1 MLHCR
6 CRWVLPGETQTGGC
20 VVTTPVVDE
29 AALKA
34 LAAVRRSF
42 EHDLKARIARRL
54 RNRGLTVIA
63 IADVLETSR
72 NTIHRYLRED
82 EASVAK

>member
-1 MLHCR
+1 MLHCCR
-6 CRWVLPGETQTGGC
+6 RWVPPARPKRGC
-20 VVTTPVVDE
+20 VVTTPIVDE

-42 EHDLKARIARRL
+42 EHDLKSRIARRL

-82 EASVAK
+82 ETTVAK